1 MTAFLVLVCLAAQP
15 ASAAPPRT
23 PPDLEITWVDDGH
36 SLAGKSGE
44 TLQIRYRIS
53 NLGGTDAFAVIA
65 RASTTLGPISP
76 ARIQPGPAAG
86 KRFER
91 SFGLALADGM
101 KELCVDVQL
110 QNVAL
115 DDPPDPNL
123 RNNRACRHVAVR
135 DSAKEE

>member
-1 MTAFLVLVCLAAQP
+1 MTALLVLVCFATQP
-15 ASAAPPRT
+15 AAAPPRT
-23 PPDLEITWVDDGH
+23 PPDLEIAWVDDGKTIV
-36 SLAGKSGE
+36 GNGGD
-44 TLQIRYRIS
+44 TVQIRYRIS

-65 RASTTLGPISP
+65 RASTTLGPIAP

-91 SFGLALADGM
+91 SFSVALADGM
-101 KELCVDVQL
+101 KELCIDVQL

-115 DDPPDPNL
+115 EDPPDPNL